1 MTEHN
6 PMKPNLSSSRALTG
20 ALLGL
25 LALVPARATT
35 YTVTAGSSSDLQSK
49 INGAV
54 AGDVIQV
61 PAGTYSVAFVS
72 NQSGGAG
79 TSSSKITL
87 VGTGSS
93 RPILDFGWSTSG
105 GKSGLELVKN
115 YWNIQK
121 IELKHSATTG
131 VNIYASGTT
140 VMGCYT
146 HNNFNTGLQ
155 IYGGNSSYTPANNT
169 IQYCDSYYN
178 AMADSNTAL
187 QTVGGVTGEANADG
201 FTAKFQYVSTG
212 NSFTGCRSFNN
223 GDDGWD
229 FWQAP
234 NKVTIT
240 NSMCNANGKFTNGGS
255 SSGDGNGFKMGG
267 GGSVAEKHSLSNCI
281 SSNNRN
287 NGFDYNGTPTSGEV
301 LSQNTSYNNGARN
314 FRLSDASVSLSYTLT
329 NNLSVNGVSADNPP
343 TSGSGNVWE
352 SNSYTSSVFTSTST
366 SAVTRDSSYVLHF
379 GSYLLPTSASGLSGK
394 GASLP

>member
-1 MTEHN
+1 MN
-6 PMKPNLSSSRALTG
+6 SSTRSCLVG
-20 ALLGL
+20 AAWLLVIL
-25 LALVPARATT
+25 PLRATT

-54 AGDVIQV
+54 AGDTIQV
-61 PAGTYSVAFVS
+61 PAGTYTVAFVT

-79 TSSSKITL
+79 TSSAKITL

-93 RPILDFGWSTSG
+93 RPILNFNWSTSG

-131 VNIYASGTT
+131 LNIYASGTT
-140 VMGCYT
+140 VLGVYT

-155 IYGGNSSYTPANNT
+155 IYGGNSSYSPANNA
-169 IQYCDSYYN
+169 IQYCDSFYN
-178 AMADSNTAL
+178 ALADANTSL
-187 QTVGGVTGEANADG
+187 QSVGGATGEANADG
-201 FTAKFQYVSTG
+201 FTAKFAYVGSG
-212 NSFTGCRSFNN
+212 NSFTGCRAQNN
-223 GDDGWD
+223 ADDGWD

-234 NKVTIT
+234 NKVTVS
-240 NSMCNANGKFTNGGS
+240 NCLCYANGKFSNGGS
-255 SSGDGNGFKMGG
+255 AGGDGNGFKMGG
-267 GGSVAEKHSLSNCI
+267 GGSTPEKHSLSNCI
-281 SSNNRN
+281 SSSNRV

-301 LSQNTSYNNGARN
+301 LSQNTSYNNGGRN

-329 NNLSVNGVSADNPP
+329 NNLSVNGASADNPP

-352 SNSYTSSVFTSTST
+352 ANSYTSSVFTSTSL

-379 GSYLLPTSASGLSGK
+379 GNYLLPTSSSGLSGK